1 MANSAASGRSRA
13 FGLGSRAARLAL
25 VATAV
30 AIVAAVILATI
41 ATSSANHAAP
51 KRRAANA
58 AVPASRSSRSRAPA
72 SDVRGAPGH
81 YGYIPDWLPRPKI
94 HVGWIVTASATH
106 PWLAVEGDTVAVNLA
121 HGRVLATGVGP
132 QVPQQGHFP
141 VPTTTFCTFTV
152 TLTSASG
159 SVPLN
164 PAAFTTRDEY
174 GQLQSLHVTNQDG
187 GPVPRAVEPGK
198 TVNLAMSA
206 VLPRGQ
212 GQLQWT
218 PSGTKPIVSWDFE
231 VEID

>member
-1 MANSAASGRSRA
+1 MLATSAIV
-13 FGLGSRAARLAL
+13 L
-25 VATAV
+25 
-30 AIVAAVILATI
+30 VAAVILTTI
-41 ATSSANHAAP
+41 GTSSASHAAP

-58 AVPASRSSRSRAPA
+58 AVPASRASRTAA
-72 SDVRGAPGH
+72 TAGDVRSASGR
-81 YGYIPDWLPRPKI
+81 YGYIPDWLPRSKT
-94 HVGWIVTASATH
+94 HVGRIVTASATH

-141 VPTTTFCTFTV
+141 VPATTPCTFTV
-152 TLTSASG
+152 TLTSVSG
-159 SVPLN
+159 TVPLN

-174 GQLQSLHVTNQDG
+174 GQLHSLHVTNHG
-187 GPVPRAVEPGK
+187 AGLVPRGVERGK
-198 TVNLAMSA
+198 TITLTMSA
-206 VLPRGQ
+206 VLPTGQ